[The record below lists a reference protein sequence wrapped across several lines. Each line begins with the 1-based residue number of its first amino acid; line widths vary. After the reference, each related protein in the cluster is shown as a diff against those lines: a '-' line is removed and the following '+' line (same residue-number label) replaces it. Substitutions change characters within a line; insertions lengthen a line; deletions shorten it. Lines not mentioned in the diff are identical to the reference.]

1 MGGSPE
7 GSSSES
13 EFEANVDDMEEEDL
27 LFMDEKVAA
36 KGKNAGKKNALDR
49 TGDTNADDLEI
60 QEDEADDTVFIDNL
74 PKDEASLRTMIKDVN
89 YHIRELERQFFEEED
104 SDEEDELKQNLVNSN
119 ITEAE
124 HNMKLEKLKEK
135 SHIQQFWTIPMSEN
149 VTALGYEHL
158 AKSQMENSGGRL
170 FDVITCD
177 PPWQLSSANPTRGVA
192 IAYETLNDR

>member
-149 VTALGYEHL
+149 VTALGYEYL